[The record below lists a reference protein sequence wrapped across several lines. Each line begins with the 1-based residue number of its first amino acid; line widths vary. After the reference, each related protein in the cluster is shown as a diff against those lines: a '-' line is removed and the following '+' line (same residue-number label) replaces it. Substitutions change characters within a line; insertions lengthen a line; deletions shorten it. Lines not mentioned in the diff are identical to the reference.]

1 MFNLPLALLQ
11 MFCLPW
17 TLFFTFG
24 LVKMLFTVGLV
35 IDVFYL
41 WSCYGCFLP
50 LVLLYMGFTFGLVID
65 VF

>member
-1 MFNLPLALLQ
+1 MFFYLWSCNRCLILPLVLLEMFNLPSALLQ

-41 WSCYGCFLP
+41 
-50 LVLLYMGFTFGLVID
+50 
-65 VF
+65 